1 MPGAFISD
9 GYQRE
14 DVIPATRRHSEL
26 RISYRPMLREQR
38 NRLAMQVSRLIDQ
51 KKEVEATKITA
62 GELAKQLVSWDAG
75 PDTPPVSPEA
85 VARLEPNLFEA
96 VYRAVAGYDDEELE
110 TTGAVEAR
118 EDADAK
124 N

>member
-1 MPGAFISD
+1 MPGAFIED

-14 DVIPATRRHSEL
+14 DVIPATKRHCEM
-26 RISYRPMLREQR
+26 RITYRPMLREQR

-62 GELAKQLVSWDAG
+62 VEIAKQLISWDAG
-75 PDTPPVSPEA
+75 DGTPPISPEA
-85 VARLEPNLFEA
+85 VARLEPNLFES
-96 VYRAVAGYDDEELE
+96 VYRAVGGYDDEDI
-110 TTGAVEAR
+110 EAAS
-118 EDADAK
+118 ESSEVADVK